1 MRRKLNL
8 ILSERTGPKVK
19 SFIFSHGFVRLC
31 CGILMGCALLIAYG
45 TYDYIT
51 MKWAMPD
58 ALMLL
63 DEVDELQ
70 SEIDVRERQIAIFQ
84 SKIDNLQLK
93 LIRLNQLDQKI
104 RTGINSNINVD
115 DPAASWQSTGMGG
128 ALTQTPGA
136 LEMNVDDYQVLIDN
150 LVDRMEQ
157 LDEAVMHRSEEFLLL
172 WGAIKE
178 IKQIRESTPS
188 ISPLH
193 GGAVSSAFGYRQS
206 PFTGKREFHS
216 GVDIAHNSGATVYAT
231 AAGTVIHAGYQGA
244 LGRTVTIDHG
254 FGIITRYAHLSSVA
268 VDVDQQVV
276 QGEVIGKVGSTGRST
291 GPHLHY
297 EVRVN
302 DIPVDASKFI
312 PEQLASNNPS

>member
-8 ILSERTGPKVK
+8 ILSDRTGPKVK

-58 ALMLL
+58 ALTLL
-63 DEVDELQ
+63 DEVDDLQ
-70 SEIDVRERQIAIFQ
+70 SEIDTRERQIAVFQ

-115 DPAASWQSTGMGG
+115 DSTASWQSTGMGG

-136 LEMNVDDYQVLIDN
+136 FEMNGDDYQVLIDN

-157 LDEAVMHRSEEFLLL
+157 LDDAVMQRSEEFLLL

-188 ISPLH
+188 ISPLQ
-193 GGAVSSAFGYRQS
+193 GGAVSSEFGYRKS

-216 GVDIAHNSGATVYAT
+216 GVDIAHNSGAPVYAT
-231 AAGTVIHAGYQGA
+231 AAGTVIYAGYQGVF
-244 LGRTVTIDHG
+244 GKTITIDHG
-254 FGIITRYAHLSSVA
+254 FGIITRYAHLSSVT
-268 VDVDQQVV
+268 VDVDQQVM

-302 DIPVDASKFI
+302 DIPVDASRFI